1 VTGVEVGRGGG
12 RRPAPGRG
20 RRLATAAFGALVV
33 AALAACGGGG
43 DDGAG
48 SAPTLAAAGA
58 WARPTPATADEGVV
72 YLTVT
77 SDEADA
83 VVGAAVAPSVAEEVQ
98 LHQTTGG
105 GAGGGHDHGAVV
117 GGDDAVTMGEVAELA
132 VTPDEPLVFEPGGNH
147 VMVVGL
153 AAPLEQGDRIE
164 LTLELRSG
172 RTLAVD
178 VPVQPN
184 PPG

>member
-1 VTGVEVGRGGG
+1 
-12 RRPAPGRG
+12 
-20 RRLATAAFGALVV
+20 V
-33 AALAACGGGG
+33 AVLAACGGGG
-43 DDGAG
+43 GGDTAD
-48 SAPTLAAAGA
+48 SAPMLAAEGA

-83 VVGAAVAPSVAEEVQ
+83 VVGASVAPSVADEVQ

-105 GAGGGHDHGAVV
+105 GAGGGHDHGAVGG
-117 GGDDAVTMGEVAELA
+117 GGDAVAMGEVAELA
-132 VTPDEPLVFEPGGNH
+132 VTTDEPLVFEPGGNH
-147 VMVVGL
+147 VMLVGL
-153 AAPLEQGDRIE
+153 AAPLEQGDEFE
-164 LTLELRSG
+164 LTLELASG
-172 RTLAVD
+172 RRLAVD